1 MIGSEAREFY
11 SRFLQIADP
20 PAFLANSPS
29 KVLKTELFEAQTTHQ
44 AGCESVK
51 NVAKF

>member
-1 MIGSEAREFY
+1 MIGRAAREF
-11 SRFLQIADP
+11 SSHFLQIADP

-29 KVLKTELFEAQTTHQ
+29 KVFKPELFEAQTAHQ